1 MMVGVRFWCVF
12 ERSGAL
18 AERAMGSCECE
29 FVAAFLCLDG
39 GGLSRHPFVNSARP
53 KPGRFPRGA
62 GHRVGS
68 TTLSR
73 TAGRSHQV
81 DVL

>member
-1 MMVGVRFWCVF
+1 
-12 ERSGAL
+12 
-18 AERAMGSCECE
+18 MGSCESE
-29 FVAAFLCLDG
+29 LVAAFLCLDG
-39 GGLSRHPFVNSARP
+39 GCLSRHPFVDTAVPSPAAP
-53 KPGRFPRGA
+53 ALA